1 MKIYKCIKFGLFFVL
16 GISIFFLMKQ
26 YMLCLRYFIGGLI
39 TLYGIDGFCSWF
51 FEKDREQKMHFLF
64 KAIVQLILGVSTLV
78 LITRFEI
85 ICVIWA
91 VWAILREADEI
102 AEYYEMFKEKVPC
115 LLGFLESVIAIV
127 FSIMLI
133 MEPGEHHAKIHMYLL
148 IVELLSTVIFPQLRF
163 AYFKYIKKDKEAP
176 IEDKEVKSEQK

>member
-1 MKIYKCIKFGLFFVL
+1 MKIYKCIKFGLFVVL
-16 GISIFFLMKQ
+16 GISIFFLMDTYVEQ
-26 YMLCLRYFIGGLI
+26 LRYFIGGLI
-39 TLYGIDGFCSWF
+39 TLYGIDGFCLWF

-64 KAIVQLILGVSTLV
+64 KAIVQLILGLCTLV
-78 LITRFEI
+78 LIDDI
-85 ICVIWA
+85 KVICVIWA

-163 AYFKYIKKDKEAP
+163 AYFKYIAKE
-176 IEDKEVKSEQK
+176 KKSEKASN

>member
-1 MKIYKCIKFGLFFVL
+1 MKIYKCIKFGLFFIL
-16 GISIFFLMKQ
+16 GISIFFLIGT
-26 YMLCLRYFIGGLI
+26 YLEYLRFFIGSLI

-64 KAIVQLILGVSTLV
+64 KAIVQTLLGLCTLLLIKDIKV
-78 LITRFEI
+78 

-102 AEYYEMFKEKVPC
+102 AEYYEMFKEKMPC

-127 FSIMLI
+127 FSIMLL
-133 MEPGEHHAKIHMYLL
+133 MEPGEHHVKIHMYLL
-148 IVELLSTVIFPQLRF
+148 VVELLSTVIFPQLRF
-163 AYFKYIKKDKEAP
+163 AYLKFIAKE
-176 IEDKEVKSEQK
+176 KKSEKESD